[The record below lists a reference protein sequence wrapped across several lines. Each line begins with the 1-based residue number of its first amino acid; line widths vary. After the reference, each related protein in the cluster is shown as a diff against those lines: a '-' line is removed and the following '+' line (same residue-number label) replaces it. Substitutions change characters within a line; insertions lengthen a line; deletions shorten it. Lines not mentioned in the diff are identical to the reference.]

1 MGILLAGA
9 AGFSLT
15 DHVSYGTGLYWAL
28 TTATT
33 VGYGNVTPANTASRI
48 VAAVVM
54 LTTIPI
60 VGAVFALGSGAAAVS
75 RIRRMLGMDNHL
87 PRRPYT
93 IVFGTHPVVARVLDE
108 LVGTDDQAVLV
119 APDKPAA
126 LDPKVHFLA
135 GDPTDEAII
144 RRCDLSRANRALIAC
159 TADADTLVIAV
170 AIHTLARDLEVFALT
185 HSSSVARALHE
196 LGVTRTLSSDELVG
210 HTLAKSLET
219 PQAGDLLLSLVDS
232 TRYCLRQ
239 TPVEADLVSQPCRER
254 EPPRADSCWGLPG
267 SSTLISGAARIPCST
282 PATASWFWKRCRVPS
297 HGQAS
302 WRGGPSGSNL
312 RSQHEPGR
320 HGSGAPL
327 GGTLGLGRRGAQPA
341 DAHHR
346 QSVRHNGVGPAQE
359 SRGLRTA
366 GQLPGR
372 RDRHRTARA
381 RHRPVPGGCSRGL

>member
-1 MGILLAGA
+1 VGILLAGA

-159 TADADTLVIAV
+159 TADADTLSHRRGHPYPGPGSGGVRPHPLLV
-170 AIHTLARDLEVFALT
+170 GGPGP
-185 HSSSVARALHE
+185 ARAGRDQNPVQRRAGRAYAGQEPGDTAGRGPPPVPGRLDPV
-196 LGVTRTLSSDELVG
+196 L
-210 HTLAKSLET
+210 
-219 PQAGDLLLSLVDS
+219 PQADAGRGRPGLPALSRARATAGRLVLGIAREQHVDLGGGEDPVLDAGDRLVV
-232 TRYCLRQ
+232 L
-239 TPVEADLVSQPCRER
+239 EA
-254 EPPRADSCWGLPG
+254 LPG
-267 SSTLISGAARIPCST
+267 S
-282 PATASWFWKRCRVPS
+282 
-297 HGQAS
+297 
-302 WRGGPSGSNL
+302 
-312 RSQHEPGR
+312 
-320 HGSGAPL
+320 
-327 GGTLGLGRRGAQPA
+327 
-341 DAHHR
+341 
-346 QSVRHNGVGPAQE
+346 
-359 SRGLRTA
+359 
-366 GQLPGR
+366 
-372 RDRHRTARA
+372 
-381 RHRPVPGGCSRGL
+381 